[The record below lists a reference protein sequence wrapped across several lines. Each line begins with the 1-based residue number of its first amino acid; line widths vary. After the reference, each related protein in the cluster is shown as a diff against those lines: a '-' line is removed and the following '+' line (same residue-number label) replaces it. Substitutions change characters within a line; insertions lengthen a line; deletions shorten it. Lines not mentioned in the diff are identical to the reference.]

1 MDLETIKSKYYEQNS
16 AMEKEYV
23 TEKQNKQ
30 LNRKFEKDGNL
41 LEDTFEGY
49 FYERGEEDFDFYQK
63 KYPNLS
69 NTELEQIVNLQ
80 NNMYIKKASKDI
92 HSMKNILVFYFM
104 LTIINLI
111 ISFIVIFKTI

>member
-1 MDLETIKSKYYEQNS
+1 MDLESIKKRYYEQNNGV
-16 AMEKEYV
+16 EKEYV
-23 TEKQNKQ
+23 NDRKNKQ
-30 LNRKFEKDGNL
+30 LNKQFEKEGNL

-49 FYERGEEDFDFYQK
+49 YYESGEKGYDFYQK

-69 NTELEQIVNLQ
+69 NAELEQMVNLQ

-92 HSMKNILVFYFM
+92 HSMKNILVFWFI

-111 ISFIVIFKTI
+111 ISFIVISKTI